1 MVMVMVMVA
10 TLTRPTAA
18 CPLGQEGRC
27 AEDGVSG
34 VEEREK
40 GGQETGEGRGRACV
54 CGVGSGVVC
63 VWGEGGESGG
73 WRRDIG
79 AERVKCEG
87 KERHE
92 ECACERV

>member
-1 MVMVMVMVA
+1 M
-10 TLTRPTAA
+10 
-18 CPLGQEGRC
+18 
-27 AEDGVSG
+27 SG

-63 VWGEGGESGG
+63 VCGGGRGEWGVEKGH
-73 WRRDIG
+73 R